1 MKLQLSHFLN
11 CGFWG
16 WIEVLV
22 GPGQRFTSGAISQ
35 PSHRLLQKSKS
46 MTHVTCLDM
55 HETAVLV
62 IIAGFLPTGHGM

>member
-1 MKLQLSHFLN
+1 MQDN
-11 CGFWG
+11 
-16 WIEVLV
+16 VL
-22 GPGQRFTSGAISQ
+22 PPELFPQ

-55 HETAVLV
+55 HETVVLV